1 VAEAEARAQREA
13 RVPWPDRWLLDAL
26 RQQGHP
32 AVDRLRAAPSAWESA
47 EAAGATTRELLDLVC
62 AISGAR
68 PADVTPVGPGHA
80 PLLSPVLARRYS
92 VVPLR
97 VDGVTL
103 EVATANPLSMHLER
117 DLAFAAA
124 RPVKLL
130 VAPPAELRRAHER
143 VYGLAP
149 GTTAAAR
156 IEWVVREGAAGPVS
170 APTRGTVVDSL
181 DRLIA
186 DALDQ
191 RASDMHFEPKED
203 ALLVRFRVDG
213 VLHDVTRIA
222 NDLAPLL
229 MSRLKVV
236 AGLDIS
242 DRRRPQDGRAST
254 RVDGRMVDLR
264 ISTLPLGD
272 RAEKAVVRI
281 LDARATAAGL
291 GDLGS
296 LPAETL
302 RVEKLLGENEGIV
315 LVTGPT
321 GSGKTTTLYAALNVA
336 RTGHTNIVTVED
348 PIEYKLDGINQVQV
362 NERSGLGFASALR
375 SIMRQDPDVIL
386 VGEIRDAETAGMA
399 IKAGLTGHLVLSTLH
414 TIDAPSAVGRLIDIG
429 VDVGALSGALKGII
443 AQRLVRRLC
452 ETCATTVG
460 LAELPVAQQSLLMG
474 RKTDKLRRG
483 AGCDACRGTGYRGRL
498 VVAEVL
504 VVNDALRTAITRRA
518 DRVELMEIAKQG
530 GMTPIWEAGIRR
542 VIEGQTSLSELLDNI
557 PVPTT
562 ESSGGQEDVDAVLA
576 KLLGRGASAPTAPA
590 TATAPA
596 PAASSATTPPPAR
609 RSAAIPIGAPRV
621 LVANDDREAR
631 RTIRAALEAAGYAVV
646 EAADGE
652 AALNAARR
660 LKPALLVTE
669 LVLPRLDGY
678 ALIQQVTQDCAIP
691 IVAFT
696 VETDA
701 GAHEWAREVGCR
713 QVVAAGDGADALAAA
728 VKDSLP

>member
-1 VAEAEARAQREA
+1 MADAEALAQREA

-32 AVDRLRAAPSAWESA
+32 AVDRLRAAPSAWEAA
-47 EAAGATTRELLDLVC
+47 EAAGATTRELVDLVC
-62 AISGAR
+62 AISGTTT
-68 PADVTPVGPGHA
+68 ADVTSVGAGHA

-97 VDGVTL
+97 LDGVTL
-103 EVATANPLSMHLER
+103 EVATSNPLSMHLER
-117 DLAFAAA
+117 DLAFASA
-124 RPVKLL
+124 RPVRLL
-130 VAPPAELRRAHER
+130 VASPAELRRAHER
-143 VYGLAP
+143 VYGLPA
-149 GTTAAAR
+149 GTTAVPR
-156 IEWVVREGAAGPVS
+156 IEWVVREGTTAPLS
-170 APTRGTVVDSL
+170 APTRGTVVDTL

-191 RASDMHFEPKED
+191 RASDMHFEPKD
-203 ALLVRFRVDG
+203 GALLVRFRVDG
-213 VLHDVTRIA
+213 VLHDVTRVP

-229 MSRLKVV
+229 MSRLKVA

-291 GDLGS
+291 GDLGF
-296 LPAETL
+296 LPAETH
-302 RVEKLLGENEGIV
+302 RVEQLLGQNEGIV

-348 PIEYKLDGINQVQV
+348 PIEYRLDGINQVQV
-362 NERSGLGFASALR
+362 NERAGLGFASALR

-386 VGEIRDAETAGMA
+386 VGEIRDAETASMA

-414 TIDAPSAVGRLIDIG
+414 TIDAPSAIGRLIDIG

-452 ETCATTVG
+452 EACATAVA
-460 LAELPVAQQSLLMG
+460 LADLPVAQQALLMG
-474 RKTDKLRRG
+474 RKTDRLRRG

-504 VVNDALRTAITRRA
+504 VVSDAMRSAIARRA
-518 DRVELMEIAKQG
+518 DRVELMELATSG

-542 VIEGQTSLSELLDNI
+542 VIEGQTSLAELLDNI
-557 PVPTT
+557 PVPNT
-562 ESSGGQEDVDAVLA
+562 ETGGGQEDVDAVLA
-576 KLLGRGASAPTAPA
+576 RLLGRAPATSTAPA
-590 TATAPA
+590 APVAVTPTA
-596 PAASSATTPPPAR
+596 PPAR
-609 RSAAIPIGAPRV
+609 RPSAALPADAPRV
-621 LVANDDREAR
+621 LVAHDDRESR
-631 RTIRAALEAAGYAVV
+631 RAIRAALESAGYAVV

-678 ALIQQVTQDCAIP
+678 ALIQQVTQEGAIP
-691 IVAFT
+691 VIAFT

-701 GAHEWAREVGCR
+701 AAHEWARDVGCG
-713 QVVAAGDGADALAAA
+713 QVVAASDGVDALASA
-728 VKDSLP
+728 VKTSLP